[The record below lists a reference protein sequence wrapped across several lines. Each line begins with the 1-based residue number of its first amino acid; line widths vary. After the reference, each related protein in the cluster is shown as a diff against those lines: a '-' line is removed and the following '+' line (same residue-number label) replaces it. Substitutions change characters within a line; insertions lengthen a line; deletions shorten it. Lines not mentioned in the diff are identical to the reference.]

1 MTTETYAII
10 AATFFGPIFA
20 VIITRFIDDFRA
32 TKERK
37 FLIFRA
43 LMKDR
48 ASGVSD
54 DYVAAI
60 NLIEVE
66 FSKETKVMNAWKDVR
81 DTHNKRPFDA
91 DHLQRKIYAMLQEI
105 GKNLGYEIRAD
116 FLAGYAPEFWHN
128 NFNRIKERDDLL
140 IKLLQN
146 EISLNINLPES
157 NLTPDNK

>member
-20 VIITRFIDDFRA
+20 VIITRFIYNFRA

-60 NLIEVE
+60 NLIE
-66 FSKETKVMNAWKDVR
+66 
-81 DTHNKRPFDA
+81 
-91 DHLQRKIYAMLQEI
+91 
-105 GKNLGYEIRAD
+105 
-116 FLAGYAPEFWHN
+116 
-128 NFNRIKERDDLL
+128 
-140 IKLLQN
+140 
-146 EISLNINLPES
+146 
-157 NLTPDNK
+157 